1 MCAYFSIAAIG
12 LFASEEDLSVICVCV
27 LPVLLCMMGMSGLT
41 RDIHTHTCERA
52 SFKFLVLSPR
62 DIQVDMTLSQLYR
75 FTGSN
80 KSPGVCSMWCGVFIA
95 IVCMMCA
102 KTCYKHQHPT
112 SPCVSIAL
120 PAKTITV
127 YTG

>member
-1 MCAYFSIAAIG
+1 M
-12 LFASEEDLSVICVCV
+12 
-27 LPVLLCMMGMSGLT
+27 
-41 RDIHTHTCERA
+41 
-52 SFKFLVLSPR
+52 FLVLSPR
-62 DIQVDMTLSQLYR
+62 YIQVDMTPSQLSVSLAG
-75 FTGSN
+75 TSHLECV
-80 KSPGVCSMWCGVFIA
+80 PGGVLIA
-95 IVCMMCA
+95 IVGMMCA